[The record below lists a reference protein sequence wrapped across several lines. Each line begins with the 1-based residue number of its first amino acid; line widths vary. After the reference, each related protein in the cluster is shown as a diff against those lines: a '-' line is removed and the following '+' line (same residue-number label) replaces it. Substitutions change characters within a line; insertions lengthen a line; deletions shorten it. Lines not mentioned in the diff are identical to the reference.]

1 MTSPDVKDLPSP
13 TADPIDLAQRKL
25 TDAPQPSEIQLPDP
39 GLAEMP
45 TPPGR
50 DQSPDSATE
59 RWNPQRRSKLARLA
73 ILVALAGAVAAIL
86 FAWQLPPFGGRYEQ
100 TDNAYVRGHTT
111 VISPQVSGYVSEVA
125 VSDFRNVRPG
135 DVLVRIDDRIYSARV
150 AQARANVL
158 SQVANLDN
166 STQAQRS
173 REAGELAGDAAIF
186 NAEAQLRK
194 VQADTGRIEA
204 LVKNGWV
211 TSRDRDQQTA
221 ALRAAEAQLRQA
233 RAAREINRQEVRT
246 VVVGRAGLNA
256 NVEAARAQVRLAE
269 VDLEHTVIRAPQ
281 AGQLSEIGVRR
292 GQYVTAG
299 TQLMFLVPRTFWV
312 TANFR
317 EAQTRKMKVG
327 QPATFT
333 VDALGDARLKG
344 RVESLAPAAGSEFA
358 LLKPDNATGNFVK
371 VAQRIAVRIRI
382 NPDQTLADRLRPGMS
397 VVARI
402 DTRQD

>member
-1 MTSPDVKDLPSP
+1 MTSPAVKDMSP
-13 TADPIDLAQRKL
+13 AVERADERPPQPAR
-25 TDAPQPSEIQLPDP
+25 APQGADVQPLEPHKVEVARPPAQEPDQA
-39 GLAEMP
+39 G
-45 TPPGR
+45 
-50 DQSPDSATE
+50 SAE
-59 RWNPQRRSKLARLA
+59 RWNPPSRSKVARITIILAL
-73 ILVALAGAVAAIL
+73 VAAITAIL
-86 FAWQLPPFGGRYEQ
+86 YAWQLPPFGGHYEQ
-100 TDNAYVRGHTT
+100 TDNAYVRGNTT

-125 VSDFRNVRPG
+125 VSDFQNVELG
-135 DVLVRIDDRIYSARV
+135 EVLVRIDDRIYSARV

-158 SQVANLDN
+158 SQSANLDN

-194 VQADTGRIEA
+194 VEADTRRIES

-246 VVVGRAGLNA
+246 VVVGRAGLKA

-269 VDLEHTVIRAPQ
+269 VDLEHTVIRAPE
-281 AGQLSEIGVRR
+281 AGQLSEIGARR
-292 GQYVTAG
+292 GQYVTSG

-312 TANFR
+312 TANYR

-327 QPATFT
+327 QRASFT
-333 VDALGDARLKG
+333 VDALDGARFEG
-344 RVESLAPAAGSEFA
+344 RVERMAPAAGSEFA
-358 LLKPDNATGNFVK
+358 VLKPENATGNFVK

-382 NPDQTLADRLRPGMS
+382 DPDQPLADRLRPGMS
-397 VVARI
+397 VVARV
-402 DTRQD
+402 DVSQ

>member
-1 MTSPDVKDLPSP
+1 MTSPEVKDLSP
-13 TADPIDLAQRKL
+13 TADP
-25 TDAPQPSEIQLPDP
+25 T
-39 GLAEMP
+39 
-45 TPPGR
+45 
-50 DQSPDSATE
+50 
-59 RWNPQRRSKLARLA
+59 
-73 ILVALAGAVAAIL
+73 GAVAPKSRDAPKPAEVRLLDPGSPEAQMPSVQEQGDGSSAKTWNPPSRSKFARLIVLLAVLGAIAAIL
-86 FAWQLPPFGGRYEQ
+86 YAWQLPPFGGHYEQ
-100 TDNAYVRGHTT
+100 TDNAYVRGNTT

-125 VSDFRNVRPG
+125 VSDFQNVEPG
-135 DVLVRIDDRIYSARV
+135 DILVRIDDRIYSARV

-158 SQVANLDN
+158 SQSANLDN

-173 REAGELAGDAAIF
+173 KEAGELAGDAAIF

-194 VQADTGRIEA
+194 VEADTKRIES

-281 AGQLSEIGVRR
+281 AGQLSEVGVRR

-312 TANFR
+312 TANYR
-317 EAQTRKMKVG
+317 EAQTRKMRVG
-327 QPATFT
+327 QRASFT
-333 VDALGDARLKG
+333 VDALDGARLEG
-344 RVESLAPAAGSEFA
+344 RVERLAPAAGSEFA
-358 LLKPDNATGNFVK
+358 VLKPDNATGNFVK

-382 NPDQTLADRLRPGMS
+382 DPGQPLADRLRPGMS
-397 VVARI
+397 VVARV
-402 DTRQD
+402 DVSE